1 MVSILLLLK
10 YSLLYFFFFLAFCGE
25 YFSFGRIGWSWKGLG
40 LLFCFVSWI
49 GTFLE
54 VWQHKNALSPID
66 SWLKIFD
73 LLKMLLSAVENH
85 LTFIKSIQK
94 YTLMSVFSISGVT
107 DGCSSF
113 LSRQI
118 LKILLHLKFLVSISL
133 LQRIAISM
141 SIITCS
147 VSAACNWSQLLCANI
162 N

>member
-1 MVSILLLLK
+1 MVNI
-10 YSLLYFFFFLAFCGE
+10 SLLGE
-25 YFSFGRIGWSWKGLG
+25 LG
-40 LLFCFVSWI
+40 GPEKDQGCCFVSWI

-73 LLKMLLSAVENH
+73 LLKMLLSVAENH
-85 LTFIKSIQK
+85 LTFIESIQK
-94 YTLMSVFSISGVT
+94 YTLMSVFSISGIT

-141 SIITCS
+141 FIITCL
-147 VSAACNWSQLLCANI
+147 VSAAHNWSQLLCANI